1 MTSTKTVLVLG
12 GSYGGARAARILSET
27 LPEGWRVVVLER
39 NSHMNRESTCW
50 ISQASEQTEN
60 VSR

>member
-39 NSHMNRESTCW
+39 NSHMNRKHPVKPS
-50 ISQASEQTEN
+50 
-60 VSR
+60 